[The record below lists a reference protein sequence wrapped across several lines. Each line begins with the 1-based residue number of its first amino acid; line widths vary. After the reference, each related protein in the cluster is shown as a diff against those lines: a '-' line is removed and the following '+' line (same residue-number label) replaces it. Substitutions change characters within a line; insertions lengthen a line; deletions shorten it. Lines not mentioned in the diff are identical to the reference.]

1 MNLNSYTDHAG
12 EWLRGTGPHSE
23 IVISS
28 RVRLARNIAGFPF
41 VNRASI
47 RQRYEL
53 LTLCKERIVSD
64 RLAPNILWID
74 LSESPRLD
82 RRLLVERHLISQQHA
97 NAPADQPRSVAIG
110 ADETFAIMV
119 NEEDHLRMQ
128 VMRSGLQLAE
138 AFDQINRIDDI
149 LEDQLDFAY
158 ARRQGYLTACPT
170 NVGTGL
176 RVSVMLHLP
185 ALKMTGEIDKVRRA
199 ARDMH
204 LAVRGLF
211 GEGSEALGDL
221 YQVSNQT
228 TLGRSEEEILADF
241 QNTIVPQIIAYEQ
254 QARQALMTH
263 REAQFDDKLWRA
275 WAILTHAR
283 VMGGEEVLSL
293 LSHLRLAV
301 NLGRINTTDIR
312 TLNELFLLTQAAHL
326 QKISS
331 REMDAPTRRAARA
344 RLLRQRPGGDAH
356 TS

>member
-1 MNLNSYTDHAG
+1 MSLSDYTDHAG
-12 EWLRGTGPHSE
+12 EWLRGTGPSSD

-41 VNRASI
+41 VNRSSR

-53 LTLCKERIVSD
+53 LSVCKERIVSD
-64 RLAPNILWID
+64 RLAPNILWVD
-74 LSESPRLD
+74 LSQSPPLD
-82 RRLLVERHLISQQHA
+82 CQLLVERHLISRQHA
-97 NAPADQPRSVAIG
+97 DAQADEPRAVAIG
-110 ADETFAIMV
+110 EDETFAIMV

-128 VMRSGLQLAE
+128 VMRSGLQLSE
-138 AFDQINRIDDI
+138 AFDQINRIDDV
-149 LEDQLDFAY
+149 LEDQLDYAY
-158 ARRQGYLTACPT
+158 AKRLGYLTACPT

-228 TLGRSEEEILADF
+228 TLGRSEEEVLGDF

-254 QARQALMTH
+254 QARQALLRH
-263 REAQFDDKLWRA
+263 RRAQLDDKLWRA
-275 WAILTHAR
+275 WAVLTHAR
-283 VMGGEEVLSL
+283 VLGGEEVLSL
-293 LSHLRLAV
+293 LSQLRLAV
-301 NLGRINTTDIR
+301 NLGRVNRTDIR
-312 TLNELFLLTQAAHL
+312 TINELFLLTQSAHL
-326 QKISS
+326 QKISGS
-331 REMDAPTRRAARA
+331 EMDGPTRRAARA
-344 RLLRQRPGGDAH
+344 KLVRKRLGGD
-356 TS
+356 SSRS